1 MHHIHTHYD
10 NLQLTQNATDA
21 EIRQAYRRL
30 SKKYHPDLSD
40 DPDAH
45 RIMQIVNR
53 AYEVLSNPQS
63 RAEHDK
69 WITMQYLQQQQTVVQ
84 AQSITYYDTEE
95 NEEPHYPQPKRQT
108 HHAYQTDYFSTHQQH
123 QSSYK
128 RILMGLLAISV
139 VLFGLVIWQG
149 WGWLQKTQLLSLIF
163 HDNVP
168 TQQVNV
174 TENGEFAPTSNENES
189 YTRPNTAPNGNP
201 FPEDSNYVEGYPV
214 ISGMGNGKLVI
225 ENVRNSS
232 DVFAQLYEKNSPQPI
247 RTFFILERDQMT
259 LNQLDAG
266 KYFVRYYQ
274 LDNGEYLDSESIS
287 LVRNQS
293 ATIYLQRGKAPQ
305 NNP

>member
-1 MHHIHTHYD
+1 M
-10 NLQLTQNATDA
+10 
-21 EIRQAYRRL
+21 
-30 SKKYHPDLSD
+30 
-40 DPDAH
+40 
-45 RIMQIVNR
+45 
-53 AYEVLSNPQS
+53 
-63 RAEHDK
+63 
-69 WITMQYLQQQQTVVQ
+69 
-84 AQSITYYDTEE
+84 
-95 NEEPHYPQPKRQT
+95 
-108 HHAYQTDYFSTHQQH
+108 
-123 QSSYK
+123 
-128 RILMGLLAISV
+128 

-266 KYFVRYYQ
+266 EYFVRYYQ
-274 LDNGEYLDSESIS
+274 IRQWRVFG
-287 LVRNQS
+287 
-293 ATIYLQRGKAPQ
+293 
-305 NNP
+305 